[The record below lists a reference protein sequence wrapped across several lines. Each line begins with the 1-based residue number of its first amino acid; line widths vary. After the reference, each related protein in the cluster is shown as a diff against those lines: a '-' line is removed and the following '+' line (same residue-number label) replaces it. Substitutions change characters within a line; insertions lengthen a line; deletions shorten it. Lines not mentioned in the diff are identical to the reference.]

1 MGRIKKSKKYQEQQ
15 DVDKKTKKPN
25 PLIIQTYRREKN

>member
-15 DVDKKTKKPN
+15 DVDKKQKTN

>member
-15 DVDKKTKKPN
+15 DVDKKQKTQPPN
-25 PLIIQTYRREKN
+25 NSNLSARKN